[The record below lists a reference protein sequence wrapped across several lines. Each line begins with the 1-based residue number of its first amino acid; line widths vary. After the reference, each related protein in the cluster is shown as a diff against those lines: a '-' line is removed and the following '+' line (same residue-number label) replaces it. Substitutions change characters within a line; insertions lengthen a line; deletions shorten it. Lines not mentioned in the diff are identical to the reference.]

1 MNIKRELRF
10 DGREMRMIAW
20 PSSRLHPAPGQ
31 LGEPIRVVLPGDE
44 GLDHVPRRAT
54 SIAATRSITNSCSAS
69 GISTGPAATA
79 GFCLC
84 LRRAAT
90 SLALQSNPSHYIGWT
105 ARGPRSR
112 EPKF

>member
-1 MNIKRELRF
+1 MTF
-10 DGREMRMIAW
+10 WMPDSM
-20 PSSRLHPAPGQ
+20 
-31 LGEPIRVVLPGDE
+31 
-44 GLDHVPRRAT
+44 
-54 SIAATRSITNSCSAS
+54 SCSAS
-69 GISTGPAATA
+69 SVTARCVRHVPHPAEPAPRLAGQPHAHLARRLGHIDRGDPLDHQLVFGVGNSTGPATIAA

-84 LRRAAT
+84 LRRAPT